1 MSSTRIDLNRVVFNK
16 LKYEKTI
23 DTSFTELLPP
33 TPEADETPILTVEQF
48 FQAYN
53 TLFFEIPKTGI
64 NSHNELIQ
72 TSTEYIGDEQS
83 NAELDALFQEINNLR
98 AELLTSQEELI
109 NFQTAQSQAASNSDF
124 NV

>member
-33 TPEADETPILTVEQF
+33 APEADETPILTVEQF

>member
-33 TPEADETPILTVEQF
+33 SPEADETPILTVEQF

>member
-1 MSSTRIDLNRVVFNK
+1 MSKTRIDLNRVVFNK

-72 TSTEYIGDEQS
+72 TSTEYIGDDQS

>member
-1 MSSTRIDLNRVVFNK
+1 MSSTRIDLNKVVFNK

-33 TPEADETPILTVEQF
+33 APEADETPILTVEQF

-109 NFQTAQSQAASNSDF
+109 NFQTAQSQAAANSDF

>member
-1 MSSTRIDLNRVVFNK
+1 MNNTRIDLNRVVFNK

-23 DTSFTELLPP
+23 DTAFTELLPP

-72 TSTEYIGDEQS
+72 TSTEYIGDDQS

>member
-1 MSSTRIDLNRVVFNK
+1 MNTTKIDLNRIVYNK
-16 LKYEKTI
+16 SEYKKTI
-23 DTSFTELLPP
+23 DTSFSQLTPP
-33 TPEADETPILTVEQF
+33 SPEVDEVDSITVEQF

-53 TLFFEIPKTGI
+53 NLFFEIPKTGI

-83 NAELDALFQEINNLR
+83 NDELDALFQEINNLR
-98 AELLTSQEELI
+98 AELLTTQEDLL
-109 NFQTAQSQAASNSDF
+109 NFQSAKTEAESN

>member
-72 TSTEYIGDEQS
+72 TSTEYIGDDQS

>member
-1 MSSTRIDLNRVVFNK
+1 MNNTRIDLNRVVFNK

-23 DTSFTELLPP
+23 DTAFTELLPP

>member
-33 TPEADETPILTVEQF
+33 APEADETPILTVEQF

-109 NFQTAQSQAASNSDF
+109 NFQTAQSQAAANSDF

>member
-1 MSSTRIDLNRVVFNK
+1 MSNTRIDLNRVVFNK

-33 TPEADETPILTVEQF
+33 APEADETPILTVEQF

>member
-33 TPEADETPILTVEQF
+33 APEADETPILTVEQF

-72 TSTEYIGDEQS
+72 TSTEYIGDDQS

-109 NFQTAQSQAASNSDF
+109 NFQTAQSQAAANSDF

>member
-1 MSSTRIDLNRVVFNK
+1 MSNTRIDLNRVVFNK

-33 TPEADETPILTVEQF
+33 SPEADETPILTVEQF

-72 TSTEYIGDEQS
+72 TSTEYIGDDQS

-109 NFQTAQSQAASNSDF
+109 NFQTAQSQAAANSDF

>member
-1 MSSTRIDLNRVVFNK
+1 MSNTRIDLNRVVFNK

-23 DTSFTELLPP
+23 DTAFTELLPP

>member
-33 TPEADETPILTVEQF
+33 APEADETPILTVEQF

-72 TSTEYIGDEQS
+72 TSTEYIGDDQS

-109 NFQTAQSQAASNSDF
+109 NFQTSQSQAAANSDF

>member
-1 MSSTRIDLNRVVFNK
+1 MNTTKINLNKVVFNK

-23 DTSFTELLPP
+23 DTSFTELKPP
-33 TPEADETPILTVEQF
+33 TPEVDEVDTLTVEQF

-53 TLFFEIPKTGI
+53 NLFFEIPKTGI

-83 NAELDALFQEINNLR
+83 NEELEALFQEINNLR
-98 AELLTSQEELI
+98 AELLTAQEDLI
-109 NFQTAQSQAASNSDF
+109 NSQLSQAQAAQEQAENQ
-124 NV
+124 

>member
-1 MSSTRIDLNRVVFNK
+1 MKTTRIDLNRIVYNK
-16 LKYEKTI
+16 SEYKKTI
-23 DTSFTELLPP
+23 DTSFSQLTPP
-33 TPEADETPILTVEQF
+33 SPEVDEVDSITVEQF

-53 TLFFEIPKTGI
+53 NLFFEIPKTGI

-83 NAELDALFQEINNLR
+83 NDELDALFQEINNLR
-98 AELLTSQEELI
+98 AELLTTQEDLL
-109 NFQTAQSQAASNSDF
+109 NFQSAKTEAESN

>member
-1 MSSTRIDLNRVVFNK
+1 MNNTRIDLNRVVFNK

-72 TSTEYIGDEQS
+72 TSTEYIGDDQS

>member
-16 LKYEKTI
+16 LKYKKTI

-33 TPEADETPILTVEQF
+33 APEADETPILTVEQF

>member
-1 MSSTRIDLNRVVFNK
+1 MSNTRIDLNRVVFNK

-72 TSTEYIGDEQS
+72 TSTEYIGDDQS

>member
-16 LKYEKTI
+16 LKYKKTI

-33 TPEADETPILTVEQF
+33 APEADETPILTVEQF

-109 NFQTAQSQAASNSDF
+109 NFQTAQSQATANSDF